1 MINNEEPI
9 FISLDQITMSNI
21 ILSVISIIVSIIT
34 VVIYLTSKSLHKFT
48 LTMMFGIA
56 SSEIVN
62 GIGHVLSFN
71 FIGVN
76 KDNIKQ
82 IDSSVI
88 CGIQRFCLIY
98 PDLCTMLFL
107 VFLSYSIYDLIK
119 NNSKE
124 LENKISLYTLIGFL
138 VPLVITAI
146 IVTIVLFLQQED
158 FDPKT
163 LTKDGQMIYKYKYQC
178 YVDRSSVISNTLYIV
193 TFGLNGVMLYY
204 IFSVIAFM
212 KKEVANKPKMINIKN
227 KLYNYPIAG
236 SLCFV
241 FVLLYRL
248 HELFFHEKIYKDK
261 SEFALRIYFLLIR
274 LHGTF
279 LSLRGVILFI
289 IFLGNNKVQCRIREI
304 MEKVFTNIDNITI
317 LQLPKVDETVDTFE
331 IKEVDEEDEEDE
343 KDDDEENQVE
353 NQNDE

>member
-1 MINNEEPI
+1 MNINEEPI
-9 FISLDQITMSNI
+9 FINLDQITTSNI
-21 ILSVISIIVSIIT
+21 ILSVLSIIVSIIT
-34 VVIYLTSKSLHKFT
+34 VLIYLTSNSLHKFT

-56 SSEIVN
+56 CSEIIN

-107 VFLSYSIYDLIK
+107 VFLSYSIYNTIK
-119 NNSKE
+119 NNSHE
-124 LENKISLYTLIGFL
+124 LENNISRYTLIGFL
-138 VPLVITAI
+138 VPLVITTI
-146 IVTIVLFLQQED
+146 IVTIVLFLDQEE
-158 FDPKT
+158 FDPIK
-163 LTKDGQMIYKYKYQC
+163 LTESGEKIYRYKYQC
-178 YVDRSSVISNTLYIV
+178 YVDRSPLISNTLYIV
-193 TFGLNGVMLYY
+193 TFGLNGVMLYF
-204 IFSVIAFM
+204 IFAVIAFM
-212 KKEVANKPKMINIKN
+212 KKEMSNKPKMINIKN

-248 HELFFHEKIYKDK
+248 HELFFYKQIYEQKG
-261 SEFALRIYFLLIR
+261 EFVLRIYFLLIR

-289 IFLGNNKVQCRIREI
+289 IFLGNNRVQYRIREI

-317 LQLPKVDETVDTFE
+317 LQLPKVDDSIDTYE
-331 IKEVDEEDEEDE
+331 IKEENEEDE
-343 KDDDEENQVE
+343 KDDDEENQEE
-353 NQNDE
+353 NPNEE